1 VSGSWQS
8 GGEFHKGT
16 CRCTGAVTVFAS
28 PLQPSPASAAA
39 MPFALAALGVHTVA
53 MLAAIAVIS
62 VAVYNFTSMSAV
74 ASFFSGFY
82 HSIGREMDKPKNGFL
97 TFFNVRLAGAD
108 FGRPE

>member
-1 VSGSWQS
+1 MSGSWQS

-62 VAVYNFTSMSAV
+62 VAVYNWIGV
-74 ASFFSGFY
+74 A
-82 HSIGREMDKPKNGFL
+82 FL
-97 TFFNVRLAGAD
+97 RRAWINLDLIWIAALLICGVVLLASQA
-108 FGRPE
+108 